1 MLRRFDGKQ
10 ACNDD
15 LDAAVD
21 AFFAGT
27 LDARVASLDDD
38 DTTVDRTRATRDGA
52 SVDRAGRREENA
64 DDAMVISDGEGTMD
78 EDSDDYWDDDGSS
91 PIDLMG
97 EDDDDPNPWNTATA
111 RARGVCSRMREVE
124 RGWRREND
132 LGSVVRGRRRSRLA
146 TAATSIYRMASIAR
160 RREC

>member
-1 MLRRFDGKQ
+1 
-10 ACNDD
+10 
-15 LDAAVD
+15 
-21 AFFAGT
+21 
-27 LDARVASLDDD
+27 
-38 DTTVDRTRATRDGA
+38 
-52 SVDRAGRREENA
+52 
-64 DDAMVISDGEGTMD
+64 MVISDGEGTMD

-97 EDDDDPNPWNTATA
+97 EDDDDPRSLEHSATA
-111 RARGVCSRMREVE
+111 NARMGKSVVREMREVE